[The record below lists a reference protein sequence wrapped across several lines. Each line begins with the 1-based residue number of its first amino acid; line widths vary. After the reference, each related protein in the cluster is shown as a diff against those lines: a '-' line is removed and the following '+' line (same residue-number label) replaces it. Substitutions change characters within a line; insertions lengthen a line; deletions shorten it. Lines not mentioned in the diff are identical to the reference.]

1 MTPDEKAMHEQKR
14 NKRAETVLGIITEGP
29 DVDPGTAI
37 DVFTILTAATLASL
51 EYLSLSDID
60 RLVEENAQKITDLA
74 RHFRKEKGKVF
85 Q

>member
-14 NKRAETVLGIITEGP
+14 NKLVETVLGF
-29 DVDPGTAI
+29 VDDAGVDQGTAI
-37 DVFTILTAATLASL
+37 DAFTILTAAALSTL

-60 RLVEENAQKITDLA
+60 RLVEENARKITDLA